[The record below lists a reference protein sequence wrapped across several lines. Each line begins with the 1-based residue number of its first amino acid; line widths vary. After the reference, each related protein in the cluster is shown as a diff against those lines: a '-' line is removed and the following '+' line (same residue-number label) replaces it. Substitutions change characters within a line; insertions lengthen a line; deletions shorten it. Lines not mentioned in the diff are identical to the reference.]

1 MKRGAAPSRG
11 STKQMADSPRFLQ
24 SSPAEPIVFDNSFS
38 QSAFGLH
45 QDPDRRSVSFNG
57 IHRGDGEMADD
68 TDVSMSYDSRCD
80 DTLDDGFE
88 GVENVRACCDG
99 KHDVGS

>member
-1 MKRGAAPSRG
+1 MKRGAAISRG
-11 STKQMADSPRFLQ
+11 SAKPLADSPRFWQ
-24 SSPAEPIVFDNSFS
+24 SSPADVSVHENSLN
-38 QSAFGLH
+38 QSSFGLY
-45 QDPDRRSVSFNG
+45 DPDQHSVSFNG
-57 IHRGDGEMADD
+57 VNSSYGEMADD

-80 DTLDDGFE
+80 DIQEDGFE